1 MSEKSKTIKA
11 SGGAT
16 VRLDDLFKPKQK
28 DK

>member
-1 MSEKSKTIKA
+1 MQMTEKTIKA

-16 VRLDDLFKPKQK
+16 VRLDDLFKPKPK